1 MPPSLPVDIAST
13 CVVGPATPVV
23 TTVPNPSVLSVLN
36 GVVTPAPP
44 VPLCVFGLGPLVAA
58 GVVAPIPSEN
68 HGEYAPKPS
77 VLSVPAAV
85 VPSAPPAL
93 SCVVTSA
100 PATGVVAPAPASFS
114 VPAGTLAAIELT
126 PASPGLVVSPAVS
139 PKLHKY

>member
-1 MPPSLPVDIAST
+1 M
-13 CVVGPATPVV
+13 VG
-23 TTVPNPSVLSVLN
+23 LD
-36 GVVTPAPP
+36 PP
-44 VPLCVFGLGPLVAA
+44 VTA
-58 GVVAPIPSEN
+58 GVVAPIPNVN
-68 HGEYAPKPS
+68 HGEFAPNPF
-77 VLSVPAAV
+77 VLYVPAAV

-126 PASPGLVVSPAVS
+126 PASPSVVVSPAVS